1 MADVSVT
8 LTVLFDEPF
17 WVGLYERETDG
28 RYEVARVVFGAEPKD
43 YEVQAWLLA
52 NAYTLRFSPSLESVK
67 RISNERINP
76 KRRQR
81 EAAKAAAKAAP
92 STKAQQAIAEMREQ
106 GKAAA
111 RKKSA
116 AERRETASRKRALRS
131 EKRKEKNRG
140 H

>member
-67 RISNERINP
+67 RISNERVNP

-81 EAAKAAAKAAP
+81 QAAQACA
-92 STKAQQAIAEMREQ
+92 SGVGTRAQQALQLQREQ
-106 GKAAA
+106 SAQERRSARRTRSEAEEA
-111 RKKSA
+111 RKFQLRQEKKKA
-116 AERRETASRKRALRS
+116 RR
-131 EKRKEKNRG
+131 RG